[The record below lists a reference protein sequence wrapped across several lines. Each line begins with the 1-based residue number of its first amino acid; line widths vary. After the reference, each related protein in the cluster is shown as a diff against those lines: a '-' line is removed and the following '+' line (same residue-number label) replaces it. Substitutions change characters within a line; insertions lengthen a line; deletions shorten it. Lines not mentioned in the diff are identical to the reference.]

1 MREIILITLTCVIG
15 WTLAAGVG
23 SVQEMRH
30 WADVD
35 ASAKKQAELSWSG
48 PSNHLGVEVSPAIT
62 PRSASPSR

>member
-1 MREIILITLTCVIG
+1 MREIILIGITCVIG

-23 SVQEMRH
+23 SVQEIQQ

-62 PRSASPSR
+62 PR

>member
-1 MREIILITLTCVIG
+1 MREIIIIAATCGIG

-23 SVQEMRH
+23 SVREIQQ
-30 WADVD
+30 WAAVD

-62 PRSASPSR
+62 PR